1 LGLFDTT
8 SEHPHSRMRRYLIT
22 TLVFIALVLGGIW
35 WLLRYHQEK
44 VTARHFLTAVVAGQ
58 MEEAYKI
65 WKPSQTYTFKDF
77 LEDWGPDG
85 FYGPVRSYH
94 YEDAEPLPKNGS
106 GVIIVVDV
114 SPYSPFPDAN
124 DSVKQSKS
132 KEVRL
137 VVEFSDQSISF
148 QP

>member
-44 VTARHFLTAVVAGQ
+44 VTARHFLTAVVAGR

-77 LEDWGPDG
+77 WRIGDRTVFTAQSAAITTKMPS
-85 FYGPVRSYH
+85 RSRKM
-94 YEDAEPLPKNGS
+94 AP
-106 GVIIVVDV
+106 
-114 SPYSPFPDAN
+114 A
-124 DSVKQSKS
+124 
-132 KEVRL
+132 
-137 VVEFSDQSISF
+137 
-148 QP
+148 